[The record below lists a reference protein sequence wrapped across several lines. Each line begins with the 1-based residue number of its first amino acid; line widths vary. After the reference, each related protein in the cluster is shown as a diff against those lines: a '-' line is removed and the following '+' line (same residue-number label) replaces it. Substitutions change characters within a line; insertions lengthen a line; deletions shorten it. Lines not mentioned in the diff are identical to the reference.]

1 MQKAGITDYK
11 PIQGDDSE
19 FDFVFTYVGHR
30 VGTMNNSAWQ
40 KARVRAAMHVYEE
53 SGKTIPNELLIEG
66 QRGTRI
72 TDELKKFMSEAMPGF
87 ANVRIHDLRH
97 TYSSRL
103 RLAGVS
109 QEDRNALMGHKSAS
123 IPEHYASADIGR
135 LIKLSNM
142 VLDRQGTRTLLRLVN
157 G

>member
-72 TDELKKFMSEAMPGF
+72 TDERRARNLSATFFHERMLDDKK
-87 ANVRIHDLRH
+87 IYTHH
-97 TYSSRL
+97 
-103 RLAGVS
+103 
-109 QEDRNALMGHKSAS
+109 
-123 IPEHYASADIGR
+123 IG
-135 LIKLSNM
+135 
-142 VLDRQGTRTLLRLVN
+142 
-157 G
+157 